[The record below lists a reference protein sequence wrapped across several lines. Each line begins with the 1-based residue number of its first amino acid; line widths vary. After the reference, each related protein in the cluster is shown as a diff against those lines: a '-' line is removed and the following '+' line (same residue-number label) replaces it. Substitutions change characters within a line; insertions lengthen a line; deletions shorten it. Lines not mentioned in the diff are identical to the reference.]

1 MTGWAWVFLGTTVFC
16 LLLAAV
22 ALVAVHQLADE
33 VNRQRRLFR
42 EQERV
47 HIKEIQDLA
56 NQYPPP
62 QMDLGP
68 AQPGPGQMPGCALC
82 NGLPGNFGCPT
93 CHGTGRISEPR

>member
-1 MTGWAWVFLGTTVFC
+1 MTTWAWVFVGTTVFC

-47 HIKEIQDLA
+47 HIQEIQELV

-62 QMDLGP
+62 EGDIAP
-68 AQPGPGQMPGCALC
+68 
-82 NGLPGNFGCPT
+82 
-93 CHGTGRISEPR
+93 